1 MIFSSDNI
9 VQITLGV
16 LIAFSVVTWGM
27 IIFKGW
33 IIWKVGHGNRAY
45 AEAFWSASSLQ
56 NAAAIEGRDSALGR
70 IAGAGFDVLDELSSG
85 TSRHGLDMSGDI
97 QSILER
103 SLRQQVNKEHS
114 VLEQGLALLASIG
127 STAPFVGLFGT
138 VWGIMDALKGIS
150 EAKSASLD
158 VVAGPIGEALVATAI
173 GIAAAIPAVLAYN
186 FFLRKI
192 KSCDAELDYFA
203 TDFHNLA
210 VKSSLKSN
218 AGA

>member
-1 MIFSSDNI
+1 MILSSDNI

-16 LIAFSVVTWGM
+16 LISFSVVTWGM
-27 IIFKGW
+27 ILFKGW
-33 IIWKVGHGNRAY
+33 AIWKVGHGNRTY
-45 AEAFWSASSLQ
+45 AEAFWNASSLQ
-56 NAAAIEGRDSALGR
+56 AAAAIDGRDSALGR
-70 IAGAGFDVLDELSSG
+70 IAGAGFDVLDELRSG
-85 TSRHGLDMSGDI
+85 ASHGLDMSGDI

-103 SLRQQVNKEHS
+103 SLRQQVNKEHRI
-114 VLEQGLALLASIG
+114 LEQGLALLASIG

-138 VWGIMDALKGIS
+138 VWGIMHALQGIS

-173 GIAAAIPAVLAYN
+173 GIGAAIPAVLAYN

-192 KSCDAELDYFA
+192 KACDAELDYFA

-218 AGA
+218 TGV